1 MVTEVTPV
9 HKRIRK
15 LRIGYSLGVSSVVS
29 VYNPAETS
37 DNEDKDSF
45 YSQLKSVLHQC
56 PRGDTLLVLRDSS
69 TSTDAD
75 RYGYKRHALIP
86 WVRNQETEWH

>member
-9 HKRIRK
+9 NKRVRK
-15 LRIGYSLGVSSVVS
+15 LRIRYSLVISSVVS

-45 YSQLKSVLHQC
+45 YSQLKSVLH
-56 PRGDTLLVLRDSS
+56 
-69 TSTDAD
+69 
-75 RYGYKRHALIP
+75 
-86 WVRNQETEWH
+86 